1 MLAIGR
7 RLSVVEFDGQAFMPS
22 AVFLR
27 DDGTLTVGREA
38 ERLARLAPERFEPNP
53 KRRIDD
59 VDLLLG
65 TDVLSVRSAIAAV
78 LRRVLQ
84 AATAELDGGRP
95 ASINLTHPAQWGS
108 RRRRL
113 LLESARD
120 AGLGQPTLIPEP
132 IAAATHFGSLPGRS
146 PLAAGC
152 SLAVYDLGG
161 GTFDCALIESIGTGY
176 LVLSEGGLAEVGGVD
191 FDQALLEHIGRTTAH
206 VDPHHWQAMAV
217 PQTATDRRAARSLR
231 EDVRAAK
238 ELLSR
243 YQQTDLPLPEPFP
256 DALLTRG
263 EMESLIRPA
272 VVRTVTQLQ
281 RTVRS
286 SQRLAEQLAGI
297 YLVGG
302 SSRIPLVAGV
312 IADRMGIMPVT
323 IEDPELA
330 VAFGAAMATG
340 VQTNKDG
347 NAVTR
352 AGVAPNHTA
361 SQRLTD
367 AVPAP
372 VVIGAVQEDPAVRR
386 RLCPEYRG
394 RTPGQLGWLLASAA
408 IVVTAAIAGMIML
421 TGRGIGLTGA
431 AVAVPPTGTTIAS
444 SASVN
449 RTPRHCPPRPAGRI
463 EPSDCLKLLSQ
474 KASASFHPF
483 GDVTGTG
490 NFRAMIA
497 SSAPVDVVSLTGRD
511 AETQQLLL
519 LVFVQLKDGSGRDE
533 MLRRWAQ
540 DLGAP
545 PRAAAGGRWP
555 GRILQGRSVVNQGQ
569 PAIVYAVD
577 AMPVVVLLTPAIGD
591 DVAATG
597 HIGIERLRAVFTT
610 QVLL

>member
-1 MLAIGR
+1 VDVAEGAVLGIDFATSNTVAVLAIGR

-78 LRRVLQ
+78 LRRVLR

-191 FDQALLEHIGRTTAH
+191 FDQALLEQIGRTTAH

-217 PQTATDRRAARSLR
+217 PQTATDR
-231 EDVRAAK
+231 
-238 ELLSR
+238 
-243 YQQTDLPLPEPFP
+243 
-256 DALLTRG
+256 
-263 EMESLIRPA
+263 
-272 VVRTVTQLQ
+272 
-281 RTVRS
+281 
-286 SQRLAEQLAGI
+286 
-297 YLVGG
+297 
-302 SSRIPLVAGV
+302 
-312 IADRMGIMPVT
+312 
-323 IEDPELA
+323 
-330 VAFGAAMATG
+330 
-340 VQTNKDG
+340 
-347 NAVTR
+347 R

-372 VVIGAVQEDPAVRR
+372 VVIGAVQEDPAVPR

-449 RTPRHCPPRPAGRI
+449 RTPRHCPPRPAGGI

-555 GRILQGRSVVNQGQ
+555 GRILQGRSAVNQGQ

-610 QVLL
+610 QVLP